1 MKDDYIISIIGTQ
14 TIDGEADKIEVL
26 TTGEYEQKDGEKIIR
41 YVEYSNEDPTLKTD
55 TEVVVKNSTLLTITR
70 KGELSSQLVLEKG
83 RRHQCHYRTPVGD
96 MMIGVFT
103 SSLTDAL
110 SPLGGELKA
119 SYTLDFF
126 GDAVSEN
133 EFYIKLK
140 RNTKES

>member
-26 TTGEYEQKDGEKIIR
+26 TTGEYEETNGEKIIR
-41 YVEYSNEDPTLKTD
+41 YVEYSNEDPSLKTD
-55 TEVVVKNSTLLTITR
+55 TEVVVKNSALLTITR
-70 KGELSSQLVLEKG
+70 KGELSSQLVLEKS

-103 SSLTDAL
+103 SLISDSL

-140 RNTKES
+140 QNTKET

>member
-1 MKDDYIISIIGTQ
+1 MKDNYIISITGTQ
-14 TIDGEADKIEVL
+14 TVDGETDKIEVL
-26 TTGEYEQKDGEKIIR
+26 TTGKYEENGSEKIIR
-41 YVEYSNEDPTLKTD
+41 YVEYSAEDPTLKTD
-55 TEVVVKNSTLLTITR
+55 TEVVVKNHSLLTITR

-103 SSLTDAL
+103 SSMSDTL

-140 RNTKES
+140 PNTKES

>member
-14 TIDGEADKIEVL
+14 MIGGDTDKIELL
-26 TTGEYEQKDGEKIIR
+26 TTGEYEEKDSEKIIR
-41 YVEYSNEDPTLKTD
+41 YIEYADDDPSLKTD
-55 TEVVVKNSTLLTITR
+55 TEVAIKNSALLTITR
-70 KGELSSQLVLEKG
+70 KGELSSQLILEKG
-83 RRHQCHYRTPVGD
+83 RRHQCHYRTAVGD

-103 SSLTDAL
+103 SAFSDTL

-140 RNTKES
+140 PNTKEA